1 MGQRMQTEIFIIF
14 VSFAYFLL
22 QSKNGY
28 SSKVLVKN
36 VSLYVYLKSF
46 WSKICKYFC
55 KMVMR
60 IAKNCQNFSYPKNRH
75 FEFFSK
81 IFLEFFFSVTYI
93 ENSILTKILY
103 DNFQIFSIMLIYL
116 VMINGKSNSWYAACI
131 LCHFFNLY
139 EILNEKLKT
148 NGFNAFF
155 YKS

>member
-60 IAKNCQNFSYPKNRH
+60 IAKNCQNFRYPQNCH
-75 FEFFSK
+75 FEFFFK
-81 IFLEFFFSVTYI
+81 IFFGNFFSVIYI
-93 ENSILTKILY
+93 VNQILMNFLY
-103 DNFQIFSIMLIYL
+103 DNFHNFPVMLIYIYCA
-116 VMINGKSNSWYAACI
+116 MAIFATNFRQSKDK
-131 LCHFFNLY
+131 FFKYN
-139 EILNEKLKT
+139 II
-148 NGFNAFF
+148 GFVFDCL
-155 YKS
+155 S

>member
-36 VSLYVYLKSF
+36 ISLYVYLKSF

-93 ENSILTKILY
+93 ENSILTNFLY
-103 DNFQIFSIMLIYL
+103 GNFQIFSIML
-116 VMINGKSNSWYAACI
+116 VTINVENNKPTTSYQKFSI
-131 LCHFFNLY
+131 F
-139 EILNEKLKT
+139 
-148 NGFNAFF
+148 
-155 YKS
+155 